1 MSFKPISLLKL
12 INVVKR
18 TQTSRNLSALKHL
31 KFWKKKGKKSDLEND
46 RGVFNVT
53 KIRSILDRMIY
64 NDVYDII
71 DSNMS
76 CSNIGARKNRNIR
89 DHLFVV
95 NGILNDVMHNKNAKP
110 IDIGIYDAE
119 KCFDKLEYVNTA
131 NDLYK
136 AGVQDDRFVLIA
148 NSNKNCNVAVKTPWG
163 SVTERTILN
172 NIEMQGTVLA
182 PLKCFISIDTI
193 GKETLENKHGN
204 SYKYKNCVS
213 IPPLSLI
220 DDIIT
225 VSECSTESVSM
236 NAYIQAKIA
245 GKRLKL
251 GYEKCF
257 QMHVGKQSICC
268 PALSLSNKEMKKANK
283 EKYLGNYLSSDS
295 RIDYDIQQRYNK
307 GVGIVNQI
315 IGLLKEVSFGHY
327 YFEMALLFRNS
338 MLINGILC
346 SVDALYGITNTHIE
360 QLEQCDRMLMRKLFS
375 SVSTTAIEAYYF
387 ELGMVLPLRFIII
400 AKRLMFY
407 WAILHKGV
415 SELVTKVY
423 EGQKLSPVKND
434 WFLQIQSDLKYCN
447 IDLSEEEIRNMKE
460 MKFKTLVKKN
470 IQAVCCKYPE
480 EQKNRLV
487 GEVCHFRK
495 YQYFCKS

>member
-1 MSFKPISLLKL
+1 MNFLSVVVLISNFLSSNSSMLSKELRHTQKSFSPPNISSFL
-12 INVVKR
+12 
-18 TQTSRNLSALKHL
+18 
-31 KFWKKKGKKSDLEND
+31 KKKGEKSDLEND

-182 PLKCFISIDTI
+182 PLKCSISIDTI

-204 SYKYKNCVS
+204 LYKYKNCVS

-245 GKRLKL
+245 GKQLKL
-251 GYEKCF
+251 GYDKCF
-257 QMHVGKQSICC
+257 QMHVGKQSIAAQPLVCQT
-268 PALSLSNKEMKKANK
+268 
-283 EKYLGNYLSSDS
+283 EK
-295 RIDYDIQQRYNK
+295 
-307 GVGIVNQI
+307 
-315 IGLLKEVSFGHY
+315 
-327 YFEMALLFRNS
+327 
-338 MLINGILC
+338 
-346 SVDALYGITNTHIE
+346 
-360 QLEQCDRMLMRKLFS
+360 
-375 SVSTTAIEAYYF
+375 
-387 ELGMVLPLRFIII
+387 
-400 AKRLMFY
+400 
-407 WAILHKGV
+407 
-415 SELVTKVY
+415 
-423 EGQKLSPVKND
+423 
-434 WFLQIQSDLKYCN
+434 
-447 IDLSEEEIRNMKE
+447 
-460 MKFKTLVKKN
+460 
-470 IQAVCCKYPE
+470 
-480 EQKNRLV
+480 
-487 GEVCHFRK
+487 
-495 YQYFCKS
+495 